1 MEQRSDLTLELTEA
15 GTENY
20 ISYAGE
26 QSARL
31 RGKIQ
36 ESCSRC
42 EGFRNERDCAR
53 RKNQTLEKE
62 IQVLKTK
69 SEDYQRINQE
79 LQKSLESVKEEQRNL
94 QLLSENLEAAKKEQ
108 EEKIGQLKRKNE
120 EPENKVTKNTSEFE
134 KILASEQKLRKI
146 LDCLE
151 KSLADFKAKN
161 VELENMSEENKPLH
175 EESNAERSKCDDL
188 TTEIRRLN
196 LRLSPKKAGRKC
208 FV

>member
-1 MEQRSDLTLELTEA
+1 MEQRPDLTLELTEA

-31 RGKIQ
+31 RGEIQ
-36 ESCSRC
+36 EPCSRC
-42 EGFRNERDCAR
+42 EGFRNERDSAR
-53 RKNQTLEKE
+53 RKNQILEKE
-62 IQVLKTK
+62 IQVLKKK
-69 SEDYQRINQE
+69 SEDYQRISQE

-94 QLLSENLEAAKKEQ
+94 QIFSENLEAAKKEQ
-108 EEKIGQLKRKNE
+108 QEKIGQLKRKNE
-120 EPENKVTKNTSEFE
+120 EPEKMIIKNTSEFE
-134 KILASEQKLRKI
+134 KILASEQKLRKV

-151 KSLADFKAKN
+151 KSLADFMAKN
-161 VELENMSEENKPLH
+161 VDLENTSEENKPLH

-188 TTEIRRLN
+188 TAEIRRLN
-196 LRLSPKKAGRKC
+196 LRLRPKMARRKC